1 MTKNIVYHP
10 QKDEDG
16 NPVVI
21 DAPSV
26 STPSGAWLEHDAVAT
41 LSLTDEGRI
50 PPAVNGIAFTDVP
63 CPASTEEWL
72 HWNLRISVEEPPYPQ
87 DASRRTTSGCVVIE
101 PDDRV
106 WLVHPS
112 NRFAQAITTFPK
124 GRWEHGLTLVVNAVK
139 ETLEESG
146 LWVQPT
152 GYLCDV
158 VRTKSITRYYTAR
171 RLGGSPR
178 NAGWESQAVS
188 LVPPSILAT
197 LLNRE
202 NDRKVLPPLFR
213 KLIDE
218 RTLPA

>member
-1 MTKNIVYHP
+1 MSKTLVYHP
-10 QKDEDG
+10 QKDENG
-16 NPVVI
+16 RSVVI
-21 DAPSV
+21 ENPTV
-26 STPSGAWLEHDAVAT
+26 SSPSGAWLEQDAIAT
-41 LSLTDEGRI
+41 LSLTDGGILPE
-50 PPAVNGIAFTDVP
+50 AVNNIPFTNVP
-63 CPASTEEWL
+63 CPEATDAWL
-72 HWNLRISVEEPPYPQ
+72 EWNLRIKVDEPPYPQ
-87 DASRRTTSGCVVIE
+87 DPERRTTSGCVVIE

-106 WLVHPS
+106 WIVHPS

-124 GRWEHGLTLVVNAVK
+124 GRWEKGLTLVVNAVK

-158 VRTKSITRYYTAR
+158 VRTKSITRYYTTR
-171 RLGGSPR
+171 RLGGTPR

-188 LVPPSILAT
+188 LVPPSALAT

-213 KLIDE
+213 HLIDD
-218 RTLPA
+218 RTIPL

>member
-1 MTKNIVYHP
+1 MSKTLVYHP
-10 QKDEDG
+10 QKDENG
-16 NPVVI
+16 RPVVI
-21 DAPSV
+21 ENPTI
-26 STPSGAWLEHDAVAT
+26 STPSGAWLEHDAIAT
-41 LSLTDEGRI
+41 LSLTDAGRL
-50 PPAVNGIAFTDVP
+50 PEAVNGIPFTDVP
-63 CPASTEEWL
+63 CPETTDAWL
-72 HWNLRISVEEPPYPQ
+72 QWNLRLKVKEPPYPQ
-87 DASRRTTSGCVVIE
+87 DPERRTTSGCVVIE

-106 WLVHPS
+106 WIVHPS
-112 NRFAQAITTFPK
+112 NRFAQAVTTFPK
-124 GRWEHGLTLVVNAVK
+124 GRWEPGLSLVVNAVK

-146 LWVQPT
+146 LWVEPT

-188 LVPPSILAT
+188 LAPPSALAT

-213 KLIDE
+213 LLIDE
-218 RTLPA
+218 RTLPI

>member
-1 MTKNIVYHP
+1 MSKTLVYHP
-10 QKDEDG
+10 QKDENG
-16 NPVVI
+16 RPVVI
-21 DAPSV
+21 ENPSA
-26 STPSGAWLEHDAVAT
+26 SSPSGAWLEHDAVAT
-41 LSLTDEGRI
+41 LSLTDGGILPASVNNI
-50 PPAVNGIAFTDVP
+50 PFTDVP
-63 CPASTEEWL
+63 CPEATDAWL
-72 HWNLRISVEEPPYPQ
+72 EWNLRLKVEEPPYPQ
-87 DASRRTTSGCVVIE
+87 DPERRTTSGCVVIE

-106 WLVHPS
+106 WIVHPS

-124 GRWEHGLTLVVNAVK
+124 GRWERGLTLVVNAVK

-171 RLGGSPR
+171 RLGGTPR

-188 LVPPSILAT
+188 LAPPSALAT

-213 KLIDE
+213 RLIDD
-218 RTLPA
+218 RTIPL